1 MFTPVI
7 RLLLLLALAG
17 IAVLF
22 AYAGKLMPLFF
33 ATFLSGFLL
42 WDYLKRGTI
51 PLALRKLRKN
61 DYAGA
66 EKILNF
72 TKNPDAL
79 SKKQRIYFN
88 FIKGFVERE
97 KDNFPDAENYL
108 DTVRDAK
115 LTNENDRAMVLLA
128 LADIQMIRGNK
139 QKAKALMMEMKG
151 LKVQPSLM
159 EPIRQ
164 MQNLLHI

>member
-42 WDYLKRGTI
+42 WDYLKRGTV
-51 PLALRKLRKN
+51 PLALRKLRN
-61 DYAGA
+61 NNYSGA
-66 EKILNF
+66 EKILSFNR
-72 TKNPDAL
+72 NPDVL
-79 SKKQRIYFN
+79 LKKQRIYFY
-88 FIKGFVERE
+88 FIKGFIERE
-97 KDNFPDAENYL
+97 KDHFSEAEDYL
-108 DTVRDAK
+108 DIVKDAK
-115 LTNENDRAMVLLA
+115 LANENDRAMVLLA
-128 LADIQMIRGNK
+128 LADIQMIRGNQ

-151 LKVQPSLM
+151 LKVQPHLM

-164 MQNLLHI
+164 MQQLLHI